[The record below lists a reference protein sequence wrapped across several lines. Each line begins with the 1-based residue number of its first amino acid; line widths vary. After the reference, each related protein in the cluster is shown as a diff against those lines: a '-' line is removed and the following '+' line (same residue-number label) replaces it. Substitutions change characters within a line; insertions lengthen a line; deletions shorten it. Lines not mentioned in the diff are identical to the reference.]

1 MRPRGHEIA
10 VLFSRRSRDAYVA
23 IAEEA
28 GETYTFTDAWDRPR
42 TWIKGE
48 HAYLAPNAA
57 SVLLAR
63 CNLKHDVVEEADL
76 TADRLAGY
84 RALLVPNAAYLSD
97 ATIEGIERW
106 LGGDRRLLVTGKTNL
121 PPRLLGLTSFAPLPA
136 SCYPGSRR
144 RPGLP
149 LPPAPRGP
157 PSPGRHAGR

>member
-63 CNLKHDVVEEADL
+63 SNLNPEGVEEGEPP
-76 TADRLAGY
+76 ADRLAGY

-106 LGGDRRLLVTGKTNL
+106 LGGDHRLVVTGKTNL
-121 PPRLLGLTSFAPLPA
+121 PPRLLGLTSFARLPV
-136 SCYPGSRR
+136 
-144 RPGLP
+144 
-149 LPPAPRGP
+149 
-157 PSPGRHAGR
+157 